1 MDKGKGI
8 LIVLSGM
15 SGVGKETV
23 CNRLIEL
30 NDDVWMSVSA
40 TTRPMRE
47 GEVDGK
53 DYFFISRDEFEER
66 IKNGDFLE
74 YAIVHR
80 EHYYGTPKYEIQK
93 KLDEGKNVVL
103 IIDVQGALKVKEL
116 IPSALFIFLMPP
128 SIKVLKE
135 RLINRGTESI
145 DKIIERFKSAY
156 QELNEITKYN
166 YVVINDE
173 VDNAAKKIEAIITSE
188 KCRVDRIEDEYL
200 NTCEE
205 DIHELLRDDKIFI
218 NHDTIE

>member
-1 MDKGKGI
+1 MNNGQGI

-30 NDDVWMSVSA
+30 NDSFWMSVSA
-40 TTRPMRE
+40 TTRPMRP

-53 DYFFISRDEFEER
+53 DYFFITKDEFEKR
-66 IKNGDFLE
+66 ISNDDFLE
-74 YAIVHR
+74 YAVVHK
-80 EHYYGTPKYEIQK
+80 EHYYGTPICEIQK
-93 KLDEGKNVVL
+93 KLDEGKNVIL
-103 IIDVQGALKVKEL
+103 IIDVQGAIKVKEL

-128 SIKVLKE
+128 SIQVLKE

-145 DKIIERFKSAY
+145 DKIVERFKSAY
-156 QELNEITKYN
+156 NELNEITKYN

-173 VDNAAKKIEAIITSE
+173 VDNAVSKIESIVTSE

-200 NTCEE
+200 NSCEE
-205 DIHELLRDDKIFI
+205 DIHELLRDEKLFI
-218 NHDTIE
+218 NHKAVD

>member
-1 MDKGKGI
+1 MNKGQGI

-23 CNRLIEL
+23 CKRLMEL

-40 TTRPMRE
+40 TTRPMRP

-53 DYFFISRDEFEER
+53 DYYFITKDEFEER
-66 IKNGDFLE
+66 IKNEDFLE
-74 YAIVHR
+74 YAIVHK
-80 EHYYGTPKYEIQK
+80 EHYYGTPKKEIQK
-93 KLDEGKNVVL
+93 KIDEGKNVVL

-128 SIKVLKE
+128 SIQVLKE
-135 RLINRGTESI
+135 RLVNRGTESI
-145 DKIIERFKSAY
+145 EKIVERFKSAY

-173 VDNAAKKIEAIITSE
+173 VDNAVHKIESIINAE

-205 DIHELLRDDKIFI
+205 DIHELLRDDKLFI
-218 NHDTIE
+218 NHKTVD

>member
-1 MDKGKGI
+1 MNKSQGI

-40 TTRPMRE
+40 TTRPMRP

-53 DYFFISRDEFEER
+53 DYFFITKDEFEKR
-66 IKNGDFLE
+66 ISNGDFLE
-74 YAIVHR
+74 YAIVHG
-80 EHYYGTPKYEIQK
+80 ENYYGTPKYEIQK
-93 KLDEGKNVVL
+93 KIDEGKNVVL

-128 SIKVLKE
+128 SIQVLKN
-135 RLINRGTESI
+135 RLVNRGTETEDDI
-145 DKIIERFKSAY
+145 VKRFQSAY
-156 QELNEITKYN
+156 KELNEITKYN
-166 YVVINDE
+166 YIVINDE
-173 VDNAAKKIEAIITSE
+173 VDNAVHKIESIINAE

-200 NTCEE
+200 NSCEE
-205 DIHELLRDDKIFI
+205 DIHELLRDDKLFV
-218 NHDTIE
+218 NHKIVD